1 MPNSLYDG
9 GLGDNNVLPWPVV
22 TADQPAP
29 ETAASQQVPP
39 EPQPKRPRWLR
50 VGSDVEVAGY
60 VRTELMRDYGT
71 VHYCEG
77 EFWRFTG
84 KQWEVVPEGSLRR
97 TVMTTLPEPIGSEG
111 PGVITC

>member
-1 MPNSLYDG
+1 
-9 GLGDNNVLPWPVV
+9 
-22 TADQPAP
+22 
-29 ETAASQQVPP
+29 
-39 EPQPKRPRWLR
+39 
-50 VGSDVEVAGY
+50 
-60 VRTELMRDYGT
+60 MRDYGT